1 MNHYSNKIQI
11 ISESISLLNIVARQA
26 PYITS
31 YMGNKALKYGI
42 SIGGRAHDIIS
53 ELQSIENEARDE
65 FKDDMNDIHFF
76 FDSSEETHSRSF
88 ANLLLIINNLHISKE
103 CDSFDEYENYLE
115 NIKEDDYLKAFYDY
129 MVSFYASSMD
139 DSEDFKPALADIVN
153 AILDME
159 LPDSEKVR
167 LQQLFFNRKK
177 YYPRIFALLKMSADI
192 INKHK
197 KELIKFGDTT
207 IDYLKRELGDL
218 SFSKYVVG
226 NLYSERLLDKYPE
239 ECDVSLC
246 YFDPALLGLSLDVQK
261 KNNKIQ
267 TSLGVVGIIY
277 HDSLN
282 MELPFK
288 SMKQLDSDKALSIL
302 KLLADKSKFEILAS
316 TKDNPAYGAQLAEK
330 LSLTTATISHHT
342 SALLEHNLLTIDKV
356 DTKIFYREN
365 KEQINAVIQYLRDNL
380 LN

>member
-1 MNHYSNKIQI
+1 MNHYSSKIQI

-31 YMGNKALKYGI
+31 YMENKALKYGI
-42 SIGGRAHDIIS
+42 SIGERAHDIIS

-76 FDSSEETHSRSF
+76 FDNSEDTHSRSF
-88 ANLLLIINNLHISKE
+88 ANLLLIINNLHVSKE
-103 CDSFDEYENYLE
+103 CDSFDEYEKYLE
-115 NIKEDDYLKAFYDY
+115 NIKEDEYLKAFYDY
-129 MVSFYASSMD
+129 LVSFYASSMD
-139 DSEDFKPALADIVN
+139 DSKDFKPSLSDIVN

-159 LPDSEKVR
+159 LSDSEKVR
-167 LQQLFFNRKK
+167 LQQLFLNRKK
-177 YYPRIFALLKMSADI
+177 YYPRIFALLKRAADI
-192 INKHK
+192 INMHK

-207 IDYLKRELGDL
+207 IDYLKKELGDL

-226 NLYSERLLDKYPE
+226 NLYSERTLDKYPE

-246 YFDPALLGLSLDVQK
+246 YFDPALLGLSLNVLK
-261 KNNKIQ
+261 ENRKIE
-267 TSLGVVGIIY
+267 TSFGVVGIIY

-302 KLLADKSKFEILAS
+302 KLLADKSKFEILAT

-380 LN
+380 LS